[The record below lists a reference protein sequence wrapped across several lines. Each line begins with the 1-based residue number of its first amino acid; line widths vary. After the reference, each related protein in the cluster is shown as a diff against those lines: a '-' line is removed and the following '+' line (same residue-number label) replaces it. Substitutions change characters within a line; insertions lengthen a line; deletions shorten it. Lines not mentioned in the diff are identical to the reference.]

1 MKSVLRGQYSQRLS
15 NEYNILGLLGRG
27 GFGVVYTAL
36 RKTDG
41 LKVAIK
47 EVAKEKAAVTEDNI
61 PMEAVLLRLL
71 VDVPGVVRILN
82 HIESKKSFYIIMECF
97 SCMDL
102 YDFISERGT
111 LSENLARYLTI
122 YSWETKQPPKYKF
135 QGNFPTTFGNYQ
147 RVSQERCFSQ
157 WYKRREHSHWQRF
170 R

>member
-15 NEYNILGLLGRG
+15 NEYKILGLLGRG

-111 LSENLARYLTI
+111 LSENLTRYL
-122 YSWETKQPPKYKF
+122 
-135 QGNFPTTFGNYQ
+135 
-147 RVSQERCFSQ
+147 
-157 WYKRREHSHWQRF
+157 
-170 R
+170 